1 MDNIQYLIRENIKN
15 LLPYS
20 SARDEYTG
28 TEGVFLDANENPFGN
43 LNRYPDPYQWRL
55 KQILSSQKKVAIDNI
70 LIGNGSD
77 EIIDLMQRVFGEP
90 KEDAVIICPPT
101 YGMYKVYANINNL
114 KLISIPLTE
123 DFQLNTEAILT
134 QKAKILYLC
143 SPNNPTGN
151 SLENLEFIIQNFNGI
166 VFLDEAYIDF
176 SEAPSLVEKIKHY
189 PNLIVSQTFSK
200 ARGLAAAR
208 IGVAYANSE
217 IIQFL
222 SKVKP
227 PYNISEL
234 NQKAGI
240 NALADETIFKTNI
253 NLIIAE
259 REKLKIE
266 LLKLEFVTKIYP
278 SDANFLLVEMEHAT
292 EIFEALIEKQ
302 IITRNRNSVV
312 KNTIRIT
319 VGTPKENE
327 LLLYTLQL
335 IADELATKK
344 GLLQTNTHN

>member
-1 MDNIQYLIRENIKN
+1 MYNIQSLLRENIKN
-15 LLPYS
+15 LSPYS
-20 SARDEYTG
+20 SARDEYKG
-28 TEGVFLDANENPFGN
+28 SEGVFLDANENPFGK

-55 KQILSSQKKVAIDNI
+55 KQILSSQKKVAVENI

-77 EIIDLMQRVFGEP
+77 EIIDLVQRVFGEP
-90 KEDAVIICPPT
+90 KEDAVIVCPPT
-101 YGMYKVYANINNL
+101 YGMYEVYANINNL
-114 KLISIPLTE
+114 KLISIPLTD
-123 DFQLNTEAILT
+123 DFQLNTEAILS
-134 QKAKILYLC
+134 QKAKIVYLC

-151 SLENLEFIIQNFNGI
+151 SLENLEYIIQNFNGI

-176 SEAPSLVEKIKHY
+176 SDEPSLVEKIKKY

-217 IIQFL
+217 IISVL

-227 PYNISEL
+227 PYNISKL
-234 NQKAGI
+234 NQDAAVD
-240 NALADETIFKTNI
+240 ALADEAIFKNNI
-253 NLIIAE
+253 NLLMVE
-259 REKLKIE
+259 RDKLKVKLLE
-266 LLKLEFVTKIYP
+266 LDFVTKIYP
-278 SDANFLLVEMEHAT
+278 SDANFLLVEMKNAT

-302 IITRNRNSVV
+302 IITRNRNSLV

-319 VGTPKENE
+319 VGTAQENQ

-335 IADELATKK
+335 IKDEKSIIYR
-344 GLLQTNTHN
+344 

>member
-1 MDNIQYLIRENIKN
+1 MDSIKSLIRKNI
-15 LLPYS
+15 LALSPYS
-20 SARDEYTG
+20 SARDEYSG
-28 TEGVFLDANENPFGN
+28 TEGIFLDANENPFGN
-43 LNRYPDPYQWRL
+43 LNRYPDPNQYRL
-55 KQILSSQKKVAIDNI
+55 KQILSSQKKVALGNI

-77 EIIDLMQRVFGEP
+77 EIIDLVQRVFCEP
-90 KEDAVIICPPT
+90 REDAVIICPPT
-101 YGMYKVYANINNL
+101 YGMYQVYANINNL
-114 KLISIPLTE
+114 KLIEIPLTD
-123 DFQLNTEAILT
+123 DFQLNTTAILE
-134 QKAKILYLC
+134 QQAKILYLC

-176 SEAPSLVEKIKHY
+176 SEQPSLVKKINQY

-208 IGVAYANSE
+208 IGVAYSNAELIS
-217 IIQFL
+217 FL

-227 PYNISEL
+227 PYNISKL
-234 NQKAGI
+234 NQEAAI
-240 NALADETIFKTNI
+240 NVLADDTVFKNNI
-253 NLIIAE
+253 ALIIDE
-259 REKLKIE
+259 REKLKTK
-266 LLKLEFVTKIYP
+266 LLELEFVTKIYP
-278 SDANFLLVEMEHAT
+278 SDANFLLVEMERST

-335 IADELATKK
+335 IADEKSIIYR
-344 GLLQTNTHN
+344 

>member
-1 MDNIQYLIRENIKN
+1 MNNIQSLIRENIKN

-20 SARDEYTG
+20 SARDEYQG
-28 TEGVFLDANENPFGN
+28 SEGVFLDANENPFGK
-43 LNRYPDPYQWRL
+43 LNRYPDPYQWGL
-55 KQILSSQKKVAIDNI
+55 KQILSCQKKVGAENI

-77 EIIDLMQRVFGEP
+77 EIIDLVQRVFGEP
-90 KEDAVIICPPT
+90 NQDSILICPPT
-101 YGMYKVYANINNL
+101 YGMYEVYSNINDL
-114 KLISIPLTE
+114 KLISIPLTD
-123 DFQLNTEAILT
+123 DFQLNTDEILK
-134 QKAKILYLC
+134 QNAKILYLC

-176 SEAPSLVEKIKHY
+176 SEQPSLVEKITKY

-208 IGVAYANSE
+208 IGIAYANAE
-217 IIQFL
+217 IISVL

-234 NQKAGI
+234 NQKAAV
-240 NALADETIFKTNI
+240 NALADETIFRNNI
-253 NLIIAE
+253 NLIIEE
-259 REKLKIE
+259 REKLKVE
-266 LLKLEFVTKIYP
+266 LQKLDFVTKIYP
-278 SDANFLLVEMEHAT
+278 SDANFLLVEMENST

-319 VGTPKENE
+319 VGTPQENQ
-327 LLLYTLQL
+327 LLIYALQL
-335 IADELATKK
+335 LKVEMLT
-344 GLLQTNTHN
+344 

>member
-1 MDNIQYLIRENIKN
+1 MENIKSLIRENIKN
-15 LLPYS
+15 LSPYS
-20 SARDEYTG
+20 SARDEYKG
-28 TEGVFLDANENPFGN
+28 SEGVFLDANENPFGK

-55 KQILSSQKKVAIDNI
+55 KQILSSQKKVAVENI

-77 EIIDLMQRVFGEP
+77 EIIDLVQRVFGEP
-90 KEDAVIICPPT
+90 KEDSVIICPPT
-101 YGMYKVYANINNL
+101 YGMYEVYANINNL
-114 KLISIPLTE
+114 KLISIPLT
-123 DFQLNTEAILT
+123 DGFQLNTESILS

-151 SLENLEFIIQNFNGI
+151 SLENLEYIIQNFNGI

-176 SEAPSLVEKIKHY
+176 SEQPTLVDKIKKY

-208 IGVAYANSE
+208 IGIAYANEE
-217 IIQFL
+217 IIAFL

-234 NQKAGI
+234 NQKAAV
-240 NALADETIFKTNI
+240 NALADETTFRNNI
-253 NLIIAE
+253 NLIIEE
-259 REKLKIE
+259 REKLKVKLLE
-266 LLKLEFVTKIYP
+266 LDFVTKIYP
-278 SDANFLLVEMEHAT
+278 SDANFLLVEMENAT

-319 VGTPKENE
+319 IGTAQENQ

-335 IADELATKK
+335 IKDEKSIIYR
-344 GLLQTNTHN
+344 